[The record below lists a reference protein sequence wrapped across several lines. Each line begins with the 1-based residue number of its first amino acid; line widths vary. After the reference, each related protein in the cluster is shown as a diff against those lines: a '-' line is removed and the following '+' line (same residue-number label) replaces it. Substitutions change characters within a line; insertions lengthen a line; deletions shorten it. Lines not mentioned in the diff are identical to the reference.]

1 MEFAS
6 TPLLSPPVKGFIK
19 RGKAIGIDFSFWCS
33 PGSVVK
39 KSAVLILAF
48 CIIFLAILL
57 SCSLWS
63 AVLLE
68 AIYEIS

>member
-19 RGKAIGIDFSFWCS
+19 RGKEIGIDFSFWCS

-39 KSAVLILAF
+39 KSGVLILAF
-48 CIIFLAILL
+48 CIIFLAIL
-57 SCSLWS
+57 
-63 AVLLE
+63 
-68 AIYEIS
+68 